1 MKNKFELE
9 FTMKTSAR
17 VLFPRLSTPSGLAEW
32 FSDNVM
38 IKGSIYSF
46 IWDGVSQDAEQTHIR
61 ENQLVRYEWLDDED
75 GSYFEF
81 KLKTDE
87 LTGDLALI
95 ITDFAE
101 DDEKTDGTS
110 LWEAQIAS
118 LKQAIGL

>member
-38 IKGSIYSF
+38 IKGNIYSF
-46 IWDGVSQDAEQTHIR
+46 IWDGINQDAEQTNLR
-61 ENQLVRYEWLDDED
+61 ENMGVRYAWVADED
-75 GSYFEF
+75 NAFFEF

-87 LTGDLALI
+87 LTGDLALMV
-95 ITDFAE
+95 TDFAD
-101 DDEKTDGTS
+101 DDEKTDAVS

>member
-1 MKNKFELE
+1 MKNKYELE

-17 VLFPRLSTPSGLAEW
+17 VLYPRLSTPSGLAEW

-46 IWDGVSQDAEQTHIR
+46 YWNGVSQDAEQTNIR
-61 ENQLVRYEWLDDED
+61 ENQGVRYKWIDDED
-75 GSYFEF
+75 DAFFEF

-87 LTGDLALI
+87 LTGDLALMV
-95 ITDFAE
+95 TDFAE
-101 DDEKTDGTS
+101 DDEKIDAIN
-110 LWEAQIAS
+110 LWDAQIAS